1 MSESDN
7 HKSAAGDTV
16 LAVEAEASVTAPAS
30 EAPKASDEVFAIP
43 RIPTGYV
50 VVAVMSLLVGI
61 VIGGLLFGGDDGLKE
76 STLRIALREELARI
90 NVGGAAQPVNYY
102 ADDDPF
108 LGPADAPIV
117 IVEFSDFLCS
127 FCGRHFAQTLQP
139 LLQNYDGYIRYVY
152 RDYPGV
158 GGQYAVVSALG
169 AECANDQGRFWD
181 FHNTLFNNQQALATD
196 SLESVLI
203 GYARD
208 LSLDVDVFTTCL
220 QTQQHLSDIIL
231 DRSDGDAIGMRGTPG
246 FLING
251 RFISGAQPY
260 ETFAT
265 LIDAELARQGI
276 VID

>member
-1 MSESDN
+1 M
-7 HKSAAGDTV
+7 A
-16 LAVEAEASVTAPAS
+16 
-30 EAPKASDEVFAIP
+30 
-43 RIPTGYV
+43 
-50 VVAVMSLLVGI
+50 VAVVSLLVGI
-61 VIGGLLFGGDDGLKE
+61 VIGGVLFKGDGGLKE

-90 NVGGAAQPVNYY
+90 NVAAAQPVNYY

-108 LGPADAPIV
+108 LGPADAPVV

-139 LLQNYDGYIRYVY
+139 ILQNYDGYVRYVY

-169 AECANDQGRFWD
+169 AQCANDQGRFWD
-181 FHNTLFNNQQALATD
+181 FHNILFNNQQALATD
-196 SLESVLI
+196 NLENVLI

>member
-1 MSESDN
+1 MSETEN
-7 HKSAAGDTV
+7 HKPAAGDTV
-16 LAVEAEASVTAPAS
+16 LAVEETEAPVPAPA
-30 EAPKASDEVFAIP
+30 ETPRTSDEVFTMP
-43 RIPTGYV
+43 RIPSGYM
-50 VVAVMSLLVGI
+50 VVAVVSLLVGI
-61 VIGGLLFGGDDGLKE
+61 VIGGVLFKGDGGLKE

-90 NVGGAAQPVNYY
+90 NVAAAQPVNYY

-108 LGPADAPIV
+108 LGPADAPVV

-139 LLQNYDGYIRYVY
+139 ILQNYDGYVRYVY

-158 GGQYAVVSALG
+158 GGQYAVISALG
-169 AECANDQGRFWD
+169 AQCANDQGRFWD
-181 FHNTLFNNQQALATD
+181 FHNILFNNQQALATD
-196 SLESVLI
+196 NLENVLI

-208 LSLDVDVFTTCL
+208 LSLDVGVFTACL